1 MLRAAIVAGVLLALS
16 ACSSAP
22 MRELQQLLWTSKGD
36 AAFATGMRQYE
47 NGQYVESAR
56 NLQAAVNLGLP
67 AAQGARAHKHLAF
80 IHCASGRERLCRE
93 EFRKALAVEPKME
106 LTAAEAG
113 HPVWGPIFRS
123 MKGGEPP
130 LSAGL
135 RLYEEGKYGE
145 SATTLQGAIERG
157 LPDRDRARAHKHLA
171 FMHCAA
177 NRERQCR
184 DEFRRALD
192 FDPGL
197 QLTAAES
204 GHPAWGPVFRSMKGE
219 PRGEPAA
226 LAKAQASLQ
235 PAKGAAAPG
244 KGEPALA
251 AGLRLY
257 EEGSYDASARNLHE
271 ALAQGLADAE
281 QVRAHKHLAFI
292 HCAADRQRPCREE
305 FRKAL
310 AIDPALELAPAEAG
324 HPAWGPVFRAV
335 KAGR

>member
-16 ACSSAP
+16 GCSSAP

-36 AAFATGMRQYE
+36 AAFATGMGQYE

-67 AAQGARAHKHLAF
+67 AAQRARAHKHLAF

-93 EFRKALAVEPKME
+93 DFRKALAVEPKME
-106 LTAAEAG
+106 LTTAEAG

-123 MKGGEPP
+123 IKGGEPP

-135 RLYEEGKYGE
+135 RLYEEGKYEE

-219 PRGEPAA
+219 PRGEPA

-251 AGLRLY
+251 AGVRLY

-281 QVRAHKHLAFI
+281 RVRAHKHLAFI
-292 HCAADRQRPCREE
+292 HCAADRQRSCREE

-310 AIDPALELAPAEAG
+310 AIDPTLELAPAEAG

>member
-67 AAQGARAHKHLAF
+67 AAQRARAHKHLAF

-93 EFRKALAVEPKME
+93 DFRKALAVEPKME

-135 RLYEEGKYGE
+135 RLYEEGKYEE

-171 FMHCAA
+171 FMHCAS

-219 PRGEPAA
+219 PRGEPA
-226 LAKAQASLQ
+226 LAKAEASLQ

-281 QVRAHKHLAFI
+281 RVRAHKHLAFI

>member
-67 AAQGARAHKHLAF
+67 AAQRARAHKHLAF
-80 IHCASGRERLCRE
+80 MHCASGRERLCRE
-93 EFRKALAVEPKME
+93 DFRKALAVEPKME
-106 LTAAEAG
+106 LTTAEAG

-135 RLYEEGKYGE
+135 RLYEEGKYEE

-197 QLTAAES
+197 HLTAAES
-204 GHPAWGPVFRSMKGE
+204 GHPAWGPVFRSLK
-219 PRGEPAA
+219 GEPAA
-226 LAKAQASLQ
+226 MAKAESSTS
-235 PAKGAAAPG
+235 AKGAPTAI
-244 KGEPALA
+244 KGESAL
-251 AGLRLY
+251 
-257 EEGSYDASARNLHE
+257 
-271 ALAQGLADAE
+271 
-281 QVRAHKHLAFI
+281 
-292 HCAADRQRPCREE
+292 
-305 FRKAL
+305 
-310 AIDPALELAPAEAG
+310 
-324 HPAWGPVFRAV
+324 
-335 KAGR
+335 

>member
-67 AAQGARAHKHLAF
+67 AAQRARAHKHLAF

-93 EFRKALAVEPKME
+93 DFRKALAVEPKME

-135 RLYEEGKYGE
+135 RLYEEGKHEE

-171 FMHCAA
+171 FMHCAS

-219 PRGEPAA
+219 PRSEPA
-226 LAKAQASLQ
+226 LAKAEASLQ

-281 QVRAHKHLAFI
+281 RVRAHKHLAFI

>member
-36 AAFATGMRQYE
+36 AAFATGVRQYE

-67 AAQGARAHKHLAF
+67 AAQRARAHKHLAF

-93 EFRKALAVEPKME
+93 DFRKALAVEPKME

-135 RLYEEGKYGE
+135 RLYEEGKYEE

-171 FMHCAA
+171 FMHCAS

-226 LAKAQASLQ
+226 LAKADAGLQ
-235 PAKGAAAPG
+235 PAKGAAEPG

-257 EEGSYDASARNLHE
+257 EEGSYDASARNLLE
-271 ALAQGLADAE
+271 ALAQGLVNAE
-281 QVRAHKHLAFI
+281 RVKAHKHLAFI